1 MALTYSS
8 PMPIGTPAPT
18 FSLPDTISGKTISL
32 DALPSAPATVIM
44 FICNHC
50 PYVKHL
56 GKGIV
61 TVSNSY
67 QTKGVNFIAISA
79 NDVEQYPVDAPEKMQ
94 EYAAALSF
102 NFPYLYDASQSVAKA
117 YHAQCTPE
125 FYIFDKNLQCAY
137 HGRFDAS
144 SPSNNIPVTGEDFTA
159 ALDAVLSGK
168 PAPQPQQ
175 PSMGCN
181 IKWKRSL

>member
-1 MALTYSS
+1 MALTYSI
-8 PMPIGTPAPT
+8 PMPLGTPAPV
-18 FSLPDTISGKTISL
+18 FSLPDTISGKTIAL
-32 DALPSAPATVIM
+32 DALPPAPATVIM

-56 GKGIV
+56 EKELV
-61 TVSNSY
+61 KVANSY
-67 QTKGVNFIAISA
+67 QAKGVNLVAICA
-79 NDVEQYPVDAPEKMQ
+79 NDIEQYPEDSPEKMQ
-94 EYAAALSF
+94 NHAITLGF
-102 NFPYLYDASQSVAKA
+102 NFPYLYDASQEVAKA

-125 FYIFDKNLQCAY
+125 FYIFDQNLQCRY

-144 SPSNNIPVTGEDFTA
+144 SPGNTIPITGEDFIA

-168 PAPQPQQ
+168 PAPQPQE

-181 IKWKRSL
+181 VKWKGK